1 MLRQTHNTT
10 VAQRLST
17 LQPQSVLWSQ
27 HVCLSQQQSSCRGT
41 AHMLSGTT
49 DWLFLLQMT
58 KLFDLLTLTLIQQI
72 CIKVAKKQLLK
83 HNTVKP

>member
-1 MLRQTHNTT
+1 MLHQTHNTT

-27 HVCLSQQQSSCRGT
+27 YVCLSQQQSSCRGT

-49 DWLFLLQMT
+49 DWLFLLQVT
-58 KLFDLLTLTLIQQI
+58 KLFDLLLLFVFRFRIKLI
-72 CIKVAKKQLLK
+72 VK
-83 HNTVKP
+83 HKCE